1 VVFDVGRFNA
11 GRMGLRSGLI
21 RIGRHLR
28 RGAAAYGVLLI
39 ALLLTLLAF
48 YYVRQNVEA
57 EARTRFDETTRATRA
72 AIYRRVNAYLAAM
85 FGARGLLRVSD
96 SVERDEWDV
105 YVRSIE
111 VGRRLRKAQSLE
123 GLQSLGFAT
132 YLRSGERGAYSRVA
146 NEEGVRDLWPEPDGE
161 SSAYFPLK
169 FVGPSYEANR
179 KMINYDAYSDPTH
192 RSVMDRARDTGEP
205 QATGMDY
212 VLTNAP
218 SHSEADLALRRG
230 FVVYLPVYQE
240 GEPKGTVAERR
251 RALRGFIVGT
261 FKAEELF
268 AHTFGRTFHPAIDFE
283 VYDGEDVASSSLLY
297 DSHSVRSAGEKG
309 DATLFSKVRRI
320 KVADTRSGAREWAL
334 YFATLPGFER
344 GAKSNL
350 PAFVLASGVTVS
362 LLLFGITLMLAR
374 SRTQAFR
381 ASADLKEANLE
392 LEQANTELQ
401 RSRENLINTREEERR
416 RLRRD
421 LHDGVGP
428 QLAALMLELE
438 TASDLVSDNHEASAL
453 IAKLSKRARGIV
465 SDVRRSVHA
474 LRPPALDE
482 LGLVEALRE
491 GALQYS
497 PADLRVSV
505 ENPEELSHLPAAVEV
520 ACYRIAQEALANV
533 VRHARA
539 SHCSIRIRLDE
550 DAGALSV
557 EVEDDG
563 RGIRDGDSAG
573 VGMISMR
580 ERTEEL
586 GGWCTVESVV
596 GGGTLVRALLP
607 FQIKEDT
614 PRREE

>member
-1 VVFDVGRFNA
+1 VGKLNA
-11 GRMGLRSGLI
+11 GRMGLRPGLI
-21 RIGRHLR
+21 AIGRHLR

-39 ALLLTLLAF
+39 ALLLTLLASS
-48 YYVRQNVEA
+48 YVSKNVEA
-57 EARTRFDETTRATRA
+57 EARTRFEETTQATKA
-72 AIYRRVNAYLAAM
+72 AIYRRLKGNLDAM
-85 FGARGLLRVSD
+85 FGARGLLLGSD
-96 SVERDEWDV
+96 PVKQDEWDG

-111 VGRRLRKAQSLE
+111 PETRLE

-132 YLRSGERGAYSRVA
+132 YIRPGEREAYSREA
-146 NEEGVRDLWPEPDGE
+146 REEGVRDLWPEPDGE
-161 SSAYFPLK
+161 RSAYFPLK
-169 FVGPSYEANR
+169 FVAPSYEANQ
-179 KMINYDAYSDPTH
+179 KMINYDPYSDPAH
-192 RSVMDRARDTGEP
+192 RSVMDRARDTASA
-205 QATGMDY
+205 QATMMDY

-218 SHSEADLALRRG
+218 SHSEADLALRKG
-230 FVVYLPVYQE
+230 YVVYLPVYQE
-240 GEPKGTVAERR
+240 DLPAYREGEPGGSVTERR
-251 RALRGFIVGT
+251 RTLRGFVVGT
-261 FKAEELF
+261 FSADELF
-268 AHTFGRTFHPAIDFE
+268 AHTFGRTFHPSIDFE
-283 VYDGEDVASSSLLY
+283 VYDGRDAASSSLLY
-297 DSHSVRSAGEKG
+297 DNNGVKNAGEKG
-309 DATLFSKVRRI
+309 DAALFSEERRI
-320 KVADTRSGAREWAL
+320 KVAGTQAGTREWDL
-334 YFATLPGFER
+334 YFATLPAFER

-350 PAFVLASGVTVS
+350 PAFVLASGVSVS
-362 LLLFGITLMLAR
+362 LLLFGITWMLAR

-392 LEQANTELQ
+392 LEQANAELQ
-401 RSRENLINTREEERR
+401 RSRESLVNTREEERR

-453 IAKLSKRARGIV
+453 IAKLSKRAREIV

-491 GALQYS
+491 GALQYG
-497 PADLRVSV
+497 PADLHVSV

-520 ACYRIAQEALANV
+520 ACYRIAQEALTNV

-550 DAGALSV
+550 EAQALIV

-563 RGIRDGDSAG
+563 RGIRDDDGTG

-596 GGGTLVRALLP
+596 GGGTLIRALLP
-607 FQIKEDT
+607 FQIKEEAL
-614 PRREE
+614 RREE

>member
-1 VVFDVGRFNA
+1 MFGVGRLNA
-11 GRMGLRSGLI
+11 GRMGLRSGLL
-21 RIGRHLR
+21 RLGRHLR

-48 YYVRQNVEA
+48 YYVRQNVQA
-57 EARTRFDETTRATRA
+57 EARTRFEETTQATKA

-85 FGARGLLRVSD
+85 FGARGLLRVSHSID
-96 SVERDEWDV
+96 REEWEG

-111 VGRRLRKAQSLE
+111 PGLRRNRLRKAQSLE

-132 YLRSGERGAYSRVA
+132 YVRPGEREAYSREA
-146 NEEGVRDLWPEPDGE
+146 QEEGVRELWPEPDGE
-161 SSAYFPLK
+161 RSAYFPLK
-169 FVGPSYEANR
+169 FVGPSFEANQ
-179 KMINYDAYSDPTH
+179 KMINYDPYSDPTH
-192 RSVMDRARDTGEP
+192 RSVMDRARDSGEP
-205 QATGMDY
+205 KATGMDY
-212 VLTNAP
+212 VFTNAP
-218 SHSEADLALRRG
+218 SHSEADLVMKKG

-240 GEPKGTVAERR
+240 GESRDTVAERR
-251 RALRGFIVGT
+251 RALRGFVVGT
-261 FKAEELF
+261 FKADELF
-268 AHTFGRTFHPAIDFE
+268 AHTFGRTFNPAIDFE
-283 VYDGEDVASSSLLY
+283 VYDGKDASSSSLLY
-297 DSHSVRSAGEKG
+297 DNNGVRSAGDKE
-309 DATLFSKVRRI
+309 DAALFSQERRVRVI
-320 KVADTRSGAREWAL
+320 GTRSGAREWAL

-350 PAFVLASGVTVS
+350 PAFVFVSGVTVS
-362 LLLFGITLMLAR
+362 FLLFGITWMLAH
-374 SRTQAFR
+374 SRTKAFR
-381 ASADLKEANLE
+381 ASADLKV
-392 LEQANTELQ
+392 ANTELQ
-401 RSRENLINTREEERR
+401 RSRENLVNTREEERR

-453 IAKLSKRARGIV
+453 MAKLSKRAREIV

-491 GALQYS
+491 EASKYS
-497 PADLRVSV
+497 LAGLRVSV
-505 ENPEELSHLPAAVEV
+505 EYSEELSELPAAVEV

-533 VRHARA
+533 VRHAGA

-550 DAGALSV
+550 EAGALSV
-557 EVEDDG
+557 EIEDDG
-563 RGIRDGDSAG
+563 RGIREDDRAG
-573 VGMISMR
+573 VGMSSMR

-586 GGWCTVESVV
+586 GGWCTVESVE

-607 FQIKEDT
+607 FQTKGDV

>member
-1 VVFDVGRFNA
+1 VGKLNA
-11 GRMGLRSGLI
+11 GRMGLRSGLV

-28 RGAAAYGVLLI
+28 RGAAAYGVLSI
-39 ALLLTLLAF
+39 ALLLTLLASS
-48 YYVRQNVEA
+48 YVRQNVEA
-57 EARTRFDETTRATRA
+57 EARTRFEETTHATKA
-72 AIYRRVNAYLAAM
+72 AIYRRLKGNLDAM
-85 FGARGLLRVSD
+85 FGARGLLLGSD
-96 SVERDEWDV
+96 PVEQDEWDG

-111 VGRRLRKAQSLE
+111 PETRLE
-123 GLQSLGFAT
+123 GLQSLSFAT
-132 YLRSGERGAYSRVA
+132 YVRPGEREAYSREA
-146 NEEGVRDLWPEPDGE
+146 RQEDVRDLWPEPDGE
-161 SSAYFPLK
+161 RSAYFPLK
-169 FVGPSYEANR
+169 FVAPSSEANR
-179 KMINYDAYSDPTH
+179 KMINYDAYSDPAH
-192 RSVMDRARDTGEP
+192 RSVMDRARDTASP
-205 QATGMDY
+205 QATMMDY

-218 SHSEADLALRRG
+218 SRSEADLALRKG
-230 FVVYLPVYQE
+230 YVVYLPVYQE
-240 GEPKGTVAERR
+240 DLPAYREGEPGGSVAERR
-251 RALRGFIVGT
+251 RTLRGFVVGT
-261 FKAEELF
+261 FSADELF

-283 VYDGEDVASSSLLY
+283 VYDDQDAASSSLLY
-297 DSHSVRSAGEKG
+297 DKNGVKNAGKKG
-309 DATLFSKVRRI
+309 DAALFSEEGRI
-320 KVADTRSGAREWAL
+320 KVAGTQAGTREWDL
-334 YFATLPGFER
+334 YFATLPAFER

-350 PAFVLASGVTVS
+350 PAFVLVSGVTVS
-362 LLLFGITLMLAR
+362 LLLFGITWMLAH

-392 LEQANTELQ
+392 LEQTNTELQ
-401 RSRENLINTREEERR
+401 RSRESLVNTREEERR

-438 TASDLVSDNHEASAL
+438 TASDLVSDNPEASAL
-453 IAKLSKRARGIV
+453 MAKLSKRAREIV

-491 GALQYS
+491 GALQYG

-539 SHCSIRIRLDE
+539 NHCSIRIRLDE
-550 DAGALSV
+550 DAGTLSV

-563 RGIRDGDSAG
+563 RGIRDDDGAG

-607 FQIKEDT
+607 FQINEDA

>member
-1 VVFDVGRFNA
+1 MALRRGVARF
-11 GRMGLRSGLI
+11 
-21 RIGRHLR
+21 GRHVR
-28 RGAAAYGVLLI
+28 RGAAAYSVLLL
-39 ALLLTLLAF
+39 ALLLTLLAS

-57 EARTRFDETTRATRA
+57 EARTRFDETTKATRA

-96 SVERDEWDV
+96 SVGRDEWDG

-111 VGRRLRKAQSLE
+111 PGSPLRKSQSLE

-132 YLRSGERGAYSRVA
+132 YLRPGETEAYSREA
-146 NEEGVRDLWPEPDGE
+146 REEGVRDLWPEPDGE
-161 SSAYFPLK
+161 RSAYFPLK
-169 FVGPSYEANR
+169 LVGPSYEANR
-179 KMINYDAYSDPTH
+179 KMINYDAYSDPAH
-192 RSVMDRARDTGEP
+192 RSVMDRARDIGEP
-205 QATGMDY
+205 QVTGMDY

-218 SHSEADLALRRG
+218 SHSEADLAFRKG
-230 FVVYLPVYQE
+230 FVVYLPVYQD
-240 GEPKGTVAERR
+240 GEPKDTVAERR
-251 RALRGFIVGT
+251 RALRGFVVGT

-268 AHTFGRTFHPAIDFE
+268 AHTFGRTFHPAVDFE
-283 VYDGEDVASSSLLY
+283 VYDGEDAASSSLLY
-297 DSHSVRSAGEKG
+297 DNNGVRNAGEKG
-309 DATLFSKVRRI
+309 NATLFSKVRRI
-320 KVADTRSGAREWAL
+320 KVADTRSGTREWAL
-334 YFATLPGFER
+334 YFATLPAFER
-344 GAKSNL
+344 GVKSNL
-350 PAFVLASGVTVS
+350 PAFVLVSGVTVS
-362 LLLFGITLMLAR
+362 LLLFGITWMLAR

-381 ASADLKEANLE
+381 ASADLKEANRE

-401 RSRENLINTREEERR
+401 RSREGLVSAREEERR

-438 TASDLVSDNHEASAL
+438 TASDLVSDNPEASAL
-453 IAKLSKRARGIV
+453 IAKLSKRAREIV
-465 SDVRRSVHA
+465 SDVRHSVHA

-491 GALQYS
+491 GALQYG
-497 PADLRVSV
+497 PAGLRVSV
-505 ENPEELSHLPAAVEV
+505 EDPEELSHLPAAVEV

-539 SHCSIRIRLDE
+539 SHCSIRIRLDDE
-550 DAGALSV
+550 AGALSV

-563 RGIRDGDSAG
+563 RGIRDEDRAG
-573 VGMISMR
+573 VGMSSMR

-586 GGWCTVESVV
+586 GGRCTVKPLA

-607 FQIKEDT
+607 FRTTEDT
-614 PRREE
+614 PVERSKGA

>member
-1 VVFDVGRFNA
+1 MGRLNA
-11 GRMGLRSGLI
+11 GRMALRRGLARF
-21 RIGRHLR
+21 GRHVR
-28 RGAAAYGVLLI
+28 RGAAAYSVLLL
-39 ALLLTLLAF
+39 ALLLTLLAS

-57 EARTRFDETTRATRA
+57 EARTRFDETTQATRA

-96 SVERDEWDV
+96 SVGRDEWDG

-111 VGRRLRKAQSLE
+111 PGSPIRKSQSLE

-132 YLRSGERGAYSRVA
+132 YLRPGEREAYSREA
-146 NEEGVRDLWPEPDGE
+146 REEGVRDLWPEPDGVR
-161 SSAYFPLK
+161 SAYFPLK
-169 FVGPSYEANR
+169 LVGPSYEANR
-179 KMINYDAYSDPTH
+179 KMINYDAYSDPAH

-218 SHSEADLALRRG
+218 SHSEADLAWRKG

-240 GEPKGTVAERR
+240 GEPKDTIAERR
-251 RALRGFIVGT
+251 RAMRGFVVGT
-261 FKAEELF
+261 FKADELF

-283 VYDGEDVASSSLLY
+283 VFDGEDAASSSLLY
-297 DSHSVRSAGEKG
+297 DNNGVKNAGEMR
-309 DATLFSKVRRI
+309 DAALFTKVRRI
-320 KVADTRSGAREWAL
+320 KVADTRSGTREWAL

-344 GAKSNL
+344 GARSNL
-350 PAFVLASGVTVS
+350 PAFVLVSGVTVS
-362 LLLFGITLMLAR
+362 LLLFGITWMLVR

-381 ASADLKEANLE
+381 ASEDLKEANRE

-401 RSRENLINTREEERR
+401 RSREGLVSAREEERR

-453 IAKLSKRARGIV
+453 MAKLSKRAREIV
-465 SDVRRSVHA
+465 SDVRHSVHA

-491 GALQYS
+491 GAMQYG
-497 PADLRVSV
+497 PAGLRVSV
-505 ENPEELSHLPAAVEV
+505 EDPEELSHLPAAVEV

-539 SHCSIRIRLDE
+539 SHCSIRIRLDQE
-550 DAGALSV
+550 ACALSV

-563 RGIRDGDSAG
+563 RGIRDNDRAG
-573 VGMISMR
+573 VGMSSMR

-586 GGWCTVESVV
+586 GGRCTIKSLA

-607 FQIKEDT
+607 FRTTEDA

>member
-1 VVFDVGRFNA
+1 VGKLNA
-11 GRMGLRSGLI
+11 GRMGLRPGI
-21 RIGRHLR
+21 DRFGRHLR

-39 ALLLTLLAF
+39 ALLLTLLASS
-48 YYVRQNVEA
+48 YVRKNVES
-57 EARTRFDETTRATRA
+57 EARTRFEETTQATKA

-85 FGARGLLRVSD
+85 FGARGLLRVSNSID
-96 SVERDEWDV
+96 REEWEG

-111 VGRRLRKAQSLE
+111 PGLQRNRLRKAQSLE

-132 YLRSGERGAYSRVA
+132 YIRPEEREAYSREA
-146 NEEGVRDLWPEPDGE
+146 REERVRDLWPEPDGE
-161 SSAYFPLK
+161 RSAYFPLK
-169 FVGPSYEANR
+169 FVGPSYEANQ
-179 KMINYDAYSDPTH
+179 KMINYDPYSDPTH

-205 QATGMDY
+205 KATMMDY

-218 SHSEADLALRRG
+218 SHSEADLVLRKG

-240 GEPKGTVAERR
+240 GESRDTVAERR
-251 RALRGFIVGT
+251 RTLRGFVVGT

-283 VYDGEDVASSSLLY
+283 VYDGKDASSSSLLY
-297 DSHSVRSAGEKG
+297 DNNGVRSGGEKG
-309 DATLFSKVRRI
+309 DAALFSEERQVRVI
-320 KVADTRSGAREWAL
+320 GTRSGSREWTL
-334 YFATLPGFER
+334 YFATLPAFER
-344 GAKSNL
+344 GVKSNL
-350 PAFVLASGVTVS
+350 SAFVLVSGVTVS
-362 LLLFGITLMLAR
+362 LLLFGITWMLAR

-381 ASADLKEANLE
+381 ASADLKV
-392 LEQANTELQ
+392 ANTELQ
-401 RSRENLINTREEERR
+401 RSRENLVNTREEERR

-428 QLAALMLELE
+428 QLAAIMLELE
-438 TASDLVSDNHEASAL
+438 TASDLVSDNSEASAL
-453 IAKLSKRARGIV
+453 MAKLSKRAREIV

-491 GALQYS
+491 EASKYS
-497 PADLRVSV
+497 PAGLLVSI
-505 ENPEELSHLPAAVEV
+505 ENPVELSHLPAAVEV
-520 ACYRIAQEALANV
+520 ACYRIVQEALANV

-539 SHCSIRIRLDE
+539 SHSSIRIRLDDE
-550 DAGALSV
+550 AGALSV

-563 RGIRDGDSAG
+563 KGIRDEDRAG
-573 VGMISMR
+573 VGMSSMR
-580 ERTEEL
+580 ERAEEL
-586 GGWCTVESVV
+586 GGWCTVEPVV

-607 FQIKEDT
+607 FQIKEVT

>member
-1 VVFDVGRFNA
+1 MALRRGVARF
-11 GRMGLRSGLI
+11 
-21 RIGRHLR
+21 GRHVR
-28 RGAAAYGVLLI
+28 RGAAAYSVLLL
-39 ALLLTLLAF
+39 ALLLTLLAS

-57 EARTRFDETTRATRA
+57 EARTRFDETTKATRA

-96 SVERDEWDV
+96 SVGRDEWDG

-111 VGRRLRKAQSLE
+111 PGSPIRKSQSLE

-132 YLRSGERGAYSRVA
+132 YLRPGEREAYSREA
-146 NEEGVRDLWPEPDGE
+146 REEGVRDLWPEPDGE
-161 SSAYFPLK
+161 RSAYFPLK
-169 FVGPSYEANR
+169 LVGPSYEANR
-179 KMINYDAYSDPTH
+179 KMINYDAYSDPAH
-192 RSVMDRARDTGEP
+192 RSVMDRARDIGEP
-205 QATGMDY
+205 QVTGMDY

-218 SHSEADLALRRG
+218 SHSEADLAFRKG
-230 FVVYLPVYQE
+230 FVVYLPVYQD
-240 GEPKGTVAERR
+240 GEPKDTVAERR
-251 RALRGFIVGT
+251 RALRGFVVGT

-268 AHTFGRTFHPAIDFE
+268 AHTFGRTFHPAVDFE
-283 VYDGEDVASSSLLY
+283 VYDGEDAASSSLLY
-297 DSHSVRSAGEKG
+297 DNNGVRNAGEKG
-309 DATLFSKVRRI
+309 NATLFSKVRRI
-320 KVADTRSGAREWAL
+320 KVADTRSGTREWAL
-334 YFATLPGFER
+334 YFATLPAFER
-344 GAKSNL
+344 GVKSNL
-350 PAFVLASGVTVS
+350 PAFVLVSGVTVS
-362 LLLFGITLMLAR
+362 LLLFGITWMLAR

-381 ASADLKEANLE
+381 ASADLKEANRE

-401 RSRENLINTREEERR
+401 RSREGLVSAREEERR

-438 TASDLVSDNHEASAL
+438 TASDLVSDNPEASAL
-453 IAKLSKRARGIV
+453 IAKLSKRAREIV
-465 SDVRRSVHA
+465 SDVRHSVHA

-491 GALQYS
+491 GALQYG
-497 PADLRVSV
+497 PAGLRVSV
-505 ENPEELSHLPAAVEV
+505 EDPEELSHLPAAVEV

-539 SHCSIRIRLDE
+539 SHCSIRIRLDDE
-550 DAGALSV
+550 AGALSV

-563 RGIRDGDSAG
+563 RGIRDEDRAG
-573 VGMISMR
+573 VGMSSMR

-586 GGWCTVESVV
+586 GGRCTVKPLA

-607 FQIKEDT
+607 FRTTEDT
-614 PRREE
+614 PVERSKGA

>member
-1 VVFDVGRFNA
+1 VGRPNA
-11 GRMGLRSGLI
+11 GRMGLRSGLL

-132 YLRSGERGAYSRVA
+132 YLRPGERETYSRVA
-146 NEEGVRDLWPEPDGE
+146 NEEGVRDVWPEPDGE

-205 QATGMDY
+205 QATGMVY

-218 SHSEADLALRRG
+218 SHSEADLALRKG

-240 GEPKGTVAERR
+240 GEPKGTVADRR

-297 DSHSVRSAGEKG
+297 DNHSLSSAGEKG

-334 YFATLPGFER
+334 YFATLPGFES

-350 PAFVLASGVTVS
+350 PAFVLVSGVTVS

-374 SRTQAFR
+374 SRTLAFR
-381 ASADLKEANLE
+381 ASADLKEANRE

-401 RSRENLINTREEERR
+401 RSRENLVSAREEERR
-416 RLRRD
+416 RRRD

-453 IAKLSKRARGIV
+453 IAKLSKRAREIV

-491 GALQYS
+491 GALQYG

-520 ACYRIAQEALANV
+520 ACYRIVQEALANV

-550 DAGALSV
+550 EAGALSV

-563 RGIRDGDSAG
+563 RGIRDDDSAG

-586 GGWCTVESVV
+586 GGWCTVASVV